1 MVARNTPSK
10 SSLAR
15 CVSAPAAGSEEAAR
29 LLEVLL
35 LPALEHLRGEGARGG
50 GSVPPPAGLWDCPRE
65 GGGGERHREAEGAP
79 RSRALK
85 SAREHLKAASKSASE
100 R

>member
-1 MVARNTPSK
+1 MGLGVQRDRPQTVRLTHRRPWAAIHNPRRRGGTKSRAHDMEGGRTMVARNTPSK

-35 LPALEHLRGEGARGG
+35 LPALEHLRGEGARGVG
-50 GSVPPPAGLWDCPRE
+50 
-65 GGGGERHREAEGAP
+65 
-79 RSRALK
+79 
-85 SAREHLKAASKSASE
+85 
-100 R
+100 

>member
-50 GSVPPPAGLWDCPRE
+50 ALCRLRQGWGIARE
-65 GGGGERHREAEGAP
+65 RGGGASDTERQREPRDLAP
-79 RSRALK
+79 
-85 SAREHLKAASKSASE
+85 
-100 R
+100 